1 MFSESRFFGFDGESK
16 EYNAEAH
23 RDRILGKHVADY
35 MQQLKDEDETA
46 YKRQFS
52 KFIEV
57 GYTPENVFLKL
68 LVNIIFAFLV
78 SWCLPKGTCCYSWKS
93 SS

>member
-1 MFSESRFFGFDGESK
+1 MLNLLLFSESRFYGFDSESK

-35 MQQLKDEDETA
+35 MQQLHDEDEGA

-52 KFIEV
+52 KFIEA
-57 GYTPENVFLKL
+57 G
-68 LVNIIFAFLV
+68 V
-78 SWCLPKGTCCYSWKS
+78 SPATVSIY
-93 SS
+93 